1 MMMIQ
6 QRPFFIPF
14 LIPAVLVA
22 VIFAAAMFNVFQ
34 YSFLEFI
41 PGSVEVG
48 GFTLDNFARINRPV
62 YYWVLLD
69 TFLLSFATAFFA
81 LVLSYP
87 ISFALVRAEK
97 NWVRSVLVVLAI
109 TPLFTGEIVRT
120 YSWMLVLGTDGVVNN
135 MLKALG
141 LVDQSIPIMYT
152 RAGVVIALV
161 QFAMPVMI
169 ILLATAISQVK
180 RDCEK
185 AAANLGA
192 TPNTVFWRVTIPL
205 TMPGILSGFVVVFAW
220 TMSAFSTPQLIGGGK
235 VLMISNVVYLQGFS
249 SFNLP
254 FAAVLSLIALVA
266 ALGSLGM
273 MKLATARFER
283 NLATA

>member
-1 MMMIQ
+1 MTQ
-6 QRPFFIPF
+6 QRPFLVTF
-14 LIPAVLVA
+14 LVPAILVA
-22 VIFAAAMFNVFQ
+22 VIFAAAMFNVLQ

-48 GFTLDNFARINRPV
+48 GLTLENFTRINKPI

-69 TFLLSFATAFFA
+69 TFILSFATAFFA

-97 NWVRSVLVVLAI
+97 DWVRAVLVVLAI

-120 YSWMLVLGTDGVVNN
+120 YSWMLVLGTDGVVNTT
-135 MLKALG
+135 LKALG
-141 LVDQSIPIMYT
+141 LVDGSVPIMYT
-152 RAGVVIALV
+152 RPGVVIALV

-169 ILLATAISQVK
+169 IMLATAISQVK

-185 AAANLGA
+185 SAANLGA
-192 TPNTVFWRVTIPL
+192 TPNTVFWRITIPL

-235 VLMISNVVYLQGFS
+235 VLMISNMVYLQGFS

-254 FAAVLSLIALVA
+254 FAAALSLIALAA
-266 ALGSLGM
+266 ALGSLGL

-283 NLATA
+283 NLATT

>member
-1 MMMIQ
+1 MMQ
-6 QRPFFIPF
+6 QRPFLVTF
-14 LIPAVLVA
+14 LVPAILVA
-22 VIFAAAMFNVFQ
+22 VIFAAAMFNVLQ

-48 GFTLDNFARINRPV
+48 GLTLENFTRINKPI

-69 TFLLSFATAFFA
+69 TFILSFATAFFA

-97 NWVRSVLVVLAI
+97 DWVRAVLVVLAI

-120 YSWMLVLGTDGVVNN
+120 YSWMLVLGTDGVVNTT
-135 MLKALG
+135 LKALG
-141 LVDQSIPIMYT
+141 LVDGSVPIMYT
-152 RAGVVIALV
+152 RPGVVIALV

-169 ILLATAISQVK
+169 IMLATAISQVK

-185 AAANLGA
+185 SAANLGA
-192 TPNTVFWRVTIPL
+192 TPNTVFWRITIPL

-235 VLMISNVVYLQGFS
+235 VLMISNMVYLQGFS

-254 FAAVLSLIALVA
+254 FAAALSLIALAA
-266 ALGSLGM
+266 ALGSLGL

-283 NLATA
+283 NLATT